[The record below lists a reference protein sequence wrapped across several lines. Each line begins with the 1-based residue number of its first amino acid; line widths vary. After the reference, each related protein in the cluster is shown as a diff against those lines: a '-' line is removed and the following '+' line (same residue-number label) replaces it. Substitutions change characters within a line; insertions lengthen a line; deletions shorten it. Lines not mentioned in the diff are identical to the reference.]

1 MRVKGQTDA
10 KPNMKIIED
19 GRAPNPRRVRIF
31 LAEKGIDLEYEQLDI
46 MASEHKSEN
55 FTGLNPMQRIPV
67 LVLDDGTPISET
79 ISICRYF
86 EALRPHPP
94 LMGTSPLEKATI
106 DMWLR
111 RVEEKLLMAVANVL
125 RHTNPRMAVLE
136 DPQVPEWGEANR
148 PKVSWMLDVLDAELA
163 TRSYIAGDEY
173 SLADITALVGVD
185 FMKVIKMDIGARDN
199 LRRWHDRV
207 SARPSASA

>member
-1 MRVKGQTDA
+1 
-10 KPNMKIIED
+10 MKIIED

-31 LAEKGIDLEYEQLDI
+31 LAEKGIDVEYEQLDI
-46 MASEHKSEN
+46 MAEDHKTEA
-55 FTGLNPMQRIPV
+55 FTDLNPMQRIPV
-67 LVLDDGTPISET
+67 LVLDDGTAISET
-79 ISICRYF
+79 ISICRFF
-86 EALRPHPP
+86 EALQPDPP
-94 LMGTSPLEKATI
+94 LMGTTPVEKATI

-111 RVEEKLLMAVANVL
+111 RVEERLLMVVANVL

-136 DPQVPEWGEANR
+136 SPQVPEWGEANR
-148 PKVSWMLDVLDAELA
+148 PRLTWMLDVLDKELA
-163 TRSYIAGDEY
+163 NRDFIAGNEY

-185 FMKVIKMDIGARDN
+185 FMKVIKMEIGDREN

>member
-1 MRVKGQTDA
+1 
-10 KPNMKIIED
+10 MKIIED

-31 LAEKGIDLEYEQLDI
+31 LAEKGIDMEYEQLDI
-46 MASEHKSEN
+46 MSEDHKSEA
-55 FTGLNPMQRIPV
+55 FADLNPMQRIPV
-67 LVLDDGTPISET
+67 LVLDDGTALSET

-86 EALRPHPP
+86 EALQPEPP
-94 LMGTSPLEKATI
+94 LMGTTPLEIATI

-111 RVEEKLLMAVANVL
+111 RVEERLLMSVASVL

-136 DPQVPEWGEANR
+136 QPQVPEWGEANR
-148 PKVSWMLDVLDAELA
+148 PKVEWMLDVLDAELA
-163 TRSYIAGDEY
+163 DRDYIAGDHY

-185 FMKVIKMDIGARDN
+185 FMKVIKIDMGDREN

>member
-10 KPNMKIIED
+10 NSIMKIIED

-31 LAEKGIDLEYEQLDI
+31 LAEKGIDIEYEQLDI
-46 MASEHKSEN
+46 MASEHKSEA
-55 FTGLNPMQRIPV
+55 FKGLNPMQRIPV
-67 LVLDDGTPISET
+67 LILDDGTAISET

-86 EALRPHPP
+86 EALQPEPA
-94 LMGTSPLEKATI
+94 LMGTSPVEKATI

-111 RVEEKLLMAVANVL
+111 RVEEKLLMPVANVL

-148 PKVSWMLDVLDAELA
+148 PKVSWMLDVLDGELGS
-163 TRSYIAGDEY
+163 RDYIAGNDY
-173 SLADITALVGVD
+173 SLADITTLVAVD
-185 FMKVIKMDIGARDN
+185 FMKVIKIDIGTRDN

>member
-31 LAEKGIDLEYEQLDI
+31 LAEKGIDIDYEQLDI
-46 MASEHKSEN
+46 MGSEHKSEA
-55 FTGLNPMQRIPV
+55 FTGLNPMQRVPV
-67 LVLDDGTPISET
+67 LILDDGTAISET

-86 EALRPHPP
+86 EALQPEPP
-94 LMGTSPLEKATI
+94 LMGTSPLEIATI

-111 RVEEKLLMAVANVL
+111 RVEEKLLMTVSNVL

-148 PKVSWMLDVLDAELA
+148 PKASWMLDVLDGELA
-163 TRSYIAGDEY
+163 TRNYIAGDQY
-173 SLADITALVGVD
+173 SLADITTLVGVD
-185 FMKVIKMDIGARDN
+185 FMKVIKMDMGARDN

>member
-1 MRVKGQTDA
+1 
-10 KPNMKIIED
+10 MKIIED

-31 LAEKGIDLEYEQLDI
+31 MAEKGIDIEYEQLDI
-46 MASEHKSEN
+46 MAAEHKTEDFS
-55 FTGLNPMQRIPV
+55 GLNPMQRIPV
-67 LVLDDGTPISET
+67 LVLDDGTAISET

-86 EALRPHPP
+86 EALQPDPP

-111 RVEEKLLMAVANVL
+111 RVEERLLMAVANVL

-136 DPQVPEWGEANR
+136 DPQVPEWGEVNR
-148 PKVSWMLDVLDAELA
+148 PKVEWMLDVLDFELGS
-163 TRSYIAGDEY
+163 RDYIAGDAY
-173 SLADITALVGVD
+173 SLADITTLVGTD
-185 FMKVIKMDIGARDN
+185 FMKVIKLDIGDRDN

-207 SARPSASA
+207 SARPSATA

>member
-1 MRVKGQTDA
+1 
-10 KPNMKIIED
+10 MKIIED

-31 LAEKGIDLEYEQLDI
+31 MAEKGIDIEYQQLDI
-46 MASEHKSEN
+46 MAEEHKTEA
-55 FTGLNPMQRIPV
+55 FAGLNPMQRIPV
-67 LVLDDGTPISET
+67 LLLDDGTAISET

-86 EALRPHPP
+86 EALHPDPP
-94 LMGTSPLEKATI
+94 LMGSTPLEIATI

-136 DPQVPEWGEANR
+136 SPQVPEWGEANR
-148 PKVSWMLDVLDAELA
+148 PKVEWMLDVLDFELGS
-163 TRSYIAGDEY
+163 RDYIAGDTY
-173 SLADITALVGVD
+173 SLADITTLVGTD
-185 FMKVIKMDIGARDN
+185 FMKVIKLDIGDRDN

-207 SARPSASA
+207 SARPSATA

>member
-1 MRVKGQTDA
+1 
-10 KPNMKIIED
+10 MKIIED

-31 LAEKGIDLEYEQLDI
+31 LAEKGIDVEYEQLDI
-46 MASEHKSEN
+46 MAEDHKTKA
-55 FTGLNPMQRIPV
+55 FTDLNPMQRIPV
-67 LVLDDGTPISET
+67 LVLDDGTAISET
-79 ISICRYF
+79 ISICRFF
-86 EALRPHPP
+86 EALQPDPP
-94 LMGTSPLEKATI
+94 LMGTTPVEKATI

-111 RVEEKLLMAVANVL
+111 RVEERLLMVVANVL

-136 DPQVPEWGEANR
+136 SPQVPEWGEANR
-148 PKVSWMLDVLDAELA
+148 PRLTWMLDVLDKELA
-163 TRSYIAGDEY
+163 NRDFIAGNEY

-185 FMKVIKMDIGARDN
+185 FMKVIKMEIGDREN